1 MQAPELIV
9 RVQDPMFGAA
19 WHELN
24 VRMVSIAAAM
34 TDEAIVAI
42 AEQIWPDATGLEI
55 TRRYR
60 LIK

>member
-1 MQAPELIV
+1 
-9 RVQDPMFGAA
+9 MFGAA

>member
-1 MQAPELIV
+1 METPELIV

-24 VRMVSIAAAM
+24 VRMVSIAAGM
-34 TDEAIVAI
+34 NDDKIVAI
-42 AEQIWPDATGLEI
+42 AQQIWPDATGLEI

-60 LIK
+60 LLE